1 MSERILLKLGGS
13 ILTEK
18 GNPGVAKSKCIED
31 VAQLISRHTGGQI
44 CIVHGA
50 GSFGHPEAHLYN
62 LASGGYGL
70 HLAEGI
76 VRTHDAVCA
85 LNAILVSA
93 FVRAGREA
101 VGIHPLGSAVSRHGR
116 LVAIETRPISA
127 LMRAGI
133 VPALHG
139 DVVMDETQGVSIVS
153 GDQIVRVLAEII
165 PFTRIGLAT
174 DVPGVLGSNG
184 RIVDEIGPDSTWT
197 VHASGSRHTDVT
209 GGMEGKLKELLELAE
224 IGIESHIFHISRL
237 GDFMEGRPHGG
248 TRISGR
254 EANG

>member
-85 LNAILVSA
+85 LERHPRQRFSTSGQRSCRHSPSRI
-93 FVRAGREA
+93 GRFPA
-101 VGIHPLGSAVSRHGR
+101 WPTCRHRDTADLRTDASRHRPCPARGCRHGR
-116 LVAIETRPISA
+116 DTGSLHRLGRSD
-127 LMRAGI
+127 RAGPRGDYS
-133 VPALHG
+133 VHTYRTGHG
-139 DVVMDETQGVSIVS
+139 C
-153 GDQIVRVLAEII
+153 
-165 PFTRIGLAT
+165 
-174 DVPGVLGSNG
+174 
-184 RIVDEIGPDSTWT
+184 
-197 VHASGSRHTDVT
+197 SR
-209 GGMEGKLKELLELAE
+209 
-224 IGIESHIFHISRL
+224 
-237 GDFMEGRPHGG
+237 G
-248 TRISGR
+248 TRI
-254 EANG
+254 